1 MSARRANRRGG
12 TRNSSGS
19 AQCGKCCSIT
29 VPLVSRQLGEKT
41 ATQPLDFK
49 QIFIS
54 YRELCGRYESP
65 AGPLGHHL
73 RCGLRHTSRGLSRAP
88 CNLNPGPKP
97 STERPSEVTAV
108 EAVEVV
114 TPTFCLLKVPD
125 LGRASIWTMLAFEAA
140 MQSRESALRKVE
152 DKRPKEQHT
161 TSADPPLV
169 KPEAPDQL
177 RQRMAWALAQAL
189 GVGGL

>member
-1 MSARRANRRGG
+1 MNRR
-12 TRNSSGS
+12 
-19 AQCGKCCSIT
+19 QDH
-29 VPLVSRQLGEKT
+29 
-41 ATQPLDFK
+41 LDTTFDVD
-49 QIFIS
+49 
-54 YRELCGRYESP
+54 YDTP
-65 AGPLGHHL
+65 A
-73 RCGLRHTSRGLSRAP
+73 
-88 CNLNPGPKP
+88 
-97 STERPSEVTAV
+97 E
-108 EAVEVV
+108 
-114 TPTFCLLKVPD
+114 VPD